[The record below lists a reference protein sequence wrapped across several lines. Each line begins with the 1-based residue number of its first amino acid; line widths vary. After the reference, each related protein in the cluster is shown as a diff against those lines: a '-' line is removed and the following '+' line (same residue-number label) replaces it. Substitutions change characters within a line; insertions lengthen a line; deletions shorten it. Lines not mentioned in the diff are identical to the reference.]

1 MKKYAFAFA
10 VIIGSL
16 LLVNQSFISQAHT
29 FAACQEKHGSPVKGR
44 VPAYYKSLED
54 VKEIPKTLSPDKFT
68 DAETKAAYIV
78 AQENPKLLLQLPCY
92 CFCDDG
98 LNHKSLLSCYID
110 EHAVHCDICRK
121 EAIDGNRLQKEQN
134 LSPEQIRE
142 KLALTNG
149 HLGKFLEDPSHN
161 SHAAANA
168 NHTAGTHTATAL
180 AAPAFALKNQQ
191 GKTVRLEDYKG
202 KVVLINF
209 WATWCAPCQSEMPEL
224 VKLQKKYAAK
234 GLQILGVTYEPE
246 KLTAVNRVARK
257 FRINYPLLFGS
268 EELSKQYKI
277 EEVLPV
283 TILVDREG
291 KMQSTILGMIDTK
304 DVEGKIAPFFS
315 KK

>member
-1 MKKYAFAFA
+1 MKKYAFVLA
-10 VIIGSL
+10 VVITGL
-16 LLVNQSFISQAHT
+16 LLWNQDSASAAYT
-29 FAACQEKHGSPVKGR
+29 SAACQEKHGSPVKGR

-68 DAETKAAYIV
+68 DAETKAAYLV

-134 LSPEQIRE
+134 LTPEQIRE

-149 HLGKFLEDPSHN
+149 HLGKFLESPSHN
-161 SHAAANA
+161 AHAAATA
-168 NHTAGTHTATAL
+168 SHTAGNHSATAL
-180 AAPAFALKNQQ
+180 AAPAFALKNLQ

-224 VKLQKKYAAK
+224 VKLQKKYGAK

-257 FRINYPLLFGS
+257 FKINYPLLFGS
-268 EELSKQYKI
+268 AELSKQYRI

-291 KMQSTILGMIDTK
+291 KMQSQILGMIDTK
-304 DVEGKIAPFFS
+304 DVEEKIAPLF
-315 KK
+315 K

>member
-1 MKKYAFAFA
+1 MKKYAFVFA
-10 VIIGSL
+10 VVIGSL
-16 LLVNQSFISQAHT
+16 LLWNQDSAGAAYTS
-29 FAACQEKHGSPVKGR
+29 AACQQQHGSPVKGR

-68 DAETKAAYIV
+68 DAETKAAYLV

-134 LSPEQIRE
+134 LTPEQIRE

-149 HLGKFLEDPSHN
+149 HLGKFLESPGHN
-161 SHAAANA
+161 SHAAATA
-168 NHTAGTHTATAL
+168 NHTAGNHSATAL
-180 AAPAFALKNQQ
+180 AAPAFALKNLR

-257 FRINYPLLFGS
+257 FKINYPLLFGS

-291 KMQSTILGMIDTK
+291 KMQSQILGMIDTK
-304 DVEGKIAPFFS
+304 DVEEKIAPLL
-315 KK
+315 K